1 MGEEEQEKEEKDEA
15 KEDEKE
21 EEEKEEENKEEKEE
35 GKVEEKEA
43 SDSKPASKCKD
54 GQVATFAKSKTSHDL
69 ATADELKNSKQCGGE
84 DICKLDFLDARD
96 LCRLKDG
103 QIGGKRWRYRLRKPA
118 YSRWNF

>member
-1 MGEEEQEKEEKDEA
+1 MGEQEEEAREEEQEKEEK
-15 KEDEKE
+15 
-21 EEEKEEENKEEKEE
+21 EEEKEEETEEEKAEE
-35 GKVEEKEA
+35 KVEEKEV

-103 QIGGKRWRYRLRKPA
+103 QIGGKRW
-118 YSRWNF
+118 